1 MGGSLGCPS
10 RRARL
15 QLAAIERWRKVIKR
29 LLEIRWL
36 QRVFY
41 AVGWRLKQ
49 VPQPLRDRL
58 AITDPPIQ

>member
-1 MGGSLGCPS
+1 M
-10 RRARL
+10 

-58 AITDPPIQ
+58 ARTDPPIQ